1 MRRKSGIGL
10 LGLGVLHSVLSGYL
24 STLWGVIW
32 IVLGLVS
39 LLVPRHGVV
48 LVSGIAP
55 ILVGLWNLGGAM
67 LGIDGLSG
75 WTYMGACQS
84 GWERNCAML
93 GIDGLSGWTYMG
105 ACQIGLGAMEV
116 AKFASGD
123 LLIVQHEDM
132 R

>member
-75 WTYMGACQS
+75 WTYMGACQ
-84 GWERNCAML
+84 
-93 GIDGLSGWTYMG
+93 
-105 ACQIGLGAMEV
+105 IGLGAMEV

-132 R
+132 VR